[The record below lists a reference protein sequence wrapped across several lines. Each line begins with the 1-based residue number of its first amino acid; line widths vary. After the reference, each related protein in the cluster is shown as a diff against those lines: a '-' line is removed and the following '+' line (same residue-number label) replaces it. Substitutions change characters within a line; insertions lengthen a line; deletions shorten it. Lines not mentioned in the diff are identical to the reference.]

1 MGTIIAQRYRV
12 VASIGKGSFSRVVQ
26 CLDLH
31 EKMMVSVKV
40 LRNDKDCMDQGL
52 GEVRLLALIGQH
64 DARGEQPLLS
74 MLDYFYY
81 KEHLLIVTEL
91 LRDSVFNFYRYRG
104 CEGLRGG
111 CPAAECAARAPARVF
126 AAEGAALKEELF
138 IPRNGLPASRD
149 PAHLFFSAML
159 CVVPLGSPQPA
170 HRIDSGSRQ

>member
-91 LRDSVFNFYRYRG
+91 LRDSVFNFYRYLSAS
-104 CEGLRGG
+104 EPGG
-111 CPAAECAARAPARVF
+111 QVLARAQTRRRLLRF
-126 AAEGAALKEELF
+126 
-138 IPRNGLPASRD
+138 N
-149 PAHLFFSAML
+149 
-159 CVVPLGSPQPA
+159 SPSNPP
-170 HRIDSGSRQ
+170 

>member
-1 MGTIIAQRYRV
+1 MCVCSSPRRPGTSAPSRAQEQKRTLAHISLPLLYNPYVNGLRPASHAPRAAPSAASFQSAARCTGLEDSSELNLEVGTIIAQRYRV

-81 KEHLLIVTEL
+81 KDFDTFC
-91 LRDSVFNFYRYRG
+91 R
-104 CEGLRGG
+104 
-111 CPAAECAARAPARVF
+111 
-126 AAEGAALKEELF
+126 
-138 IPRNGLPASRD
+138 
-149 PAHLFFSAML
+149 
-159 CVVPLGSPQPA
+159 
-170 HRIDSGSRQ
+170 

>member
-40 LRNDKDCMDQGL
+40 LRNDKDCMDQ
-52 GEVRLLALIGQH
+52 
-64 DARGEQPLLS
+64 RGEQPLLS

-91 LRDSVFNFYRYRG
+91 LRDSVFNFYRYLSAS
-104 CEGLRGG
+104 EPGG
-111 CPAAECAARAPARVF
+111 QVLARAQTRRRLLRFNSPLKPAINP
-126 AAEGAALKEELF
+126 ALL
-138 IPRNGLPASRD
+138 
-149 PAHLFFSAML
+149 
-159 CVVPLGSPQPA
+159 
-170 HRIDSGSRQ
+170 

>member
-81 KEHLLIVTEL
+81 KDFDTFC
-91 LRDSVFNFYRYRG
+91 R
-104 CEGLRGG
+104 
-111 CPAAECAARAPARVF
+111 
-126 AAEGAALKEELF
+126 
-138 IPRNGLPASRD
+138 
-149 PAHLFFSAML
+149 
-159 CVVPLGSPQPA
+159 
-170 HRIDSGSRQ
+170 

>member
-91 LRDSVFNFYRYRG
+91 LRDSVFNFYRYLSNF
-104 CEGLRGG
+104 LRPTFCWTRKLLPYQGG
-111 CPAAECAARAPARVF
+111 AYCAQQ
-126 AAEGAALKEELF
+126 
-138 IPRNGLPASRD
+138 NGRPEKQINLQDTSNEKNVQNTYQYCCC
-149 PAHLFFSAML
+149 LY
-159 CVVPLGSPQPA
+159 
-170 HRIDSGSRQ
+170 

>member
-91 LRDSVFNFYRYRG
+91 LRDSVFNFYRYLSNFLRPTFSSKRSSSPYTRPEFYF
-104 CEGLRGG
+104 CRPSPTASEARSVAPRQFHCNNKEQAREATSKSGL
-111 CPAAECAARAPARVF
+111 
-126 AAEGAALKEELF
+126 
-138 IPRNGLPASRD
+138 SRK
-149 PAHLFFSAML
+149 A
-159 CVVPLGSPQPA
+159 
-170 HRIDSGSRQ
+170 

>member
-91 LRDSVFNFYRYRG
+91 LRDSVFNFYRYLSAS
-104 CEGLRGG
+104 EPGG
-111 CPAAECAARAPARVF
+111 QVLARAQTRRRLLRFNSPLKPAINP
-126 AAEGAALKEELF
+126 ALL
-138 IPRNGLPASRD
+138 
-149 PAHLFFSAML
+149 
-159 CVVPLGSPQPA
+159 
-170 HRIDSGSRQ
+170 